1 MHLSTAFSLI
11 KMSYLHL
18 NNFSIFSGPPPP
30 PKKKSH
36 LNDYSLKKKEPYN
49 HLSMKFYFKK
59 DTLTMTILNISRRSI
74 PPYYQIYVFSD
85 HWLCSGSAVW
95 TDKCMAT

>member
-1 MHLSTAFSLI
+1 MHLSTAYSLI

-18 NNFSIFSGPPPP
+18 NNFSIFSGTPS

-36 LNDYSLKKKEPYN
+36 LNDYSLKKKKEEPYN

-59 DTLTMTILNISRRSI
+59 DTLT
-74 PPYYQIYVFSD
+74 IY
-85 HWLCSGSAVW
+85 
-95 TDKCMAT
+95 